1 MEKSFFF
8 FYTINMAS
16 THKAGPTSEANLV
29 KAVKAELEK
38 CPKARISASETP
50 TFQRPQ
56 VICCR
61 NSPHMVL

>member
-1 MEKSFFF
+1 
-8 FYTINMAS
+8 MAS